1 MGRGNRRGGQLGII
15 QAGVDEGLDLQDE
28 GLSPGFRPDGRLAP
42 ELLAEGRGEQ
52 VEHRVGELESRHDL
66 VVAELVG
73 QLHQERGNQAAD
85 TAAARD
91 AAGYD
96 VGQVVRSH
104 VQQLAG
110 EHDDEH
116 PELAVEAELI
126 GAARVVERE
135 IAWRQRCLAAILRDQ
150 AVATELDAEFEVARI
165 ESPDGLSG
173 AIDVDGAACDIA
185 ELHGTDGA
193 VAQDPAEWTFGP
205 APCVERYEGLGHCF
219 VPRVELFGWRQRAK
233 RRDGVHRI
241 TSAVRSVTVNILAA
255 QHVAPWH
262 RYDDL
267 PERAVGVA
275 SSAGHT
281 VASAS

>member
-1 MGRGNRRGGQLGII
+1 MNALICRMRACRRVSGRTDDSHPSCSQRAAANRSST
-15 QAGVDEGLDLQDE
+15 A
-28 GLSPGFRPDGRLAP
+28 
-42 ELLAEGRGEQ
+42 
-52 VEHRVGELESRHDL
+52 LESSN
-66 VVAELVG
+66 VG
-73 QLHQERGNQAAD
+73 TIWSLRSSSASFTKNGETRAAD

-281 VASAS
+281 VASASYPGSRSMACSCRRR